1 MLTLPHNHIVKSVDL
16 NGDGTKGVTGGYEK
30 KLRLWDIKSL
40 LEQQQAT
47 AEGQSQQNGD
57 SSSTITPKASSSTS
71 PTALPSKEFVR
82 DDGSSAHDGNI
93 KSVIWDEANNQVIS
107 AGEDKAIRFWDP
119 ETLKC
124 VHTIN
129 TEQPLTSLE
138 RNHDDKHSIS
148 LTHGNTVEFIDP
160 AT

>member
-1 MLTLPHNHIVKSVDL
+1 MDL

-30 KLRLWDIKSL
+30 KLRLWDIKAL
-40 LEQQQAT
+40 LEQQQA
-47 AEGQSQQNGD
+47 AIDGQAQQNGD
-57 SSSTITPKASSSTS
+57 ASTTTSKASSSSST
-71 PTALPSKEFVR
+71 LPSKEFLR
-82 DDGSSAHDGNI
+82 DDGSTAHDGHI

-124 VHTIN
+124 VHTIR
-129 TEQPLTSLE
+129 TEEPITSLE
-138 RNHDDKHSIS
+138 KNHDDKHSIS

-160 AT
+160 QK